1 MMILIMPIFPNYLK
15 IYYFYPTILFM
26 NLEIKIIIAIT
37 IALLGTMVGVSM
49 IAVDK
54 NKYIQSKGKNSAN
67 LYQPP
72 SRRKVFLPMIL
83 TIGLSL
89 SLIIIGYQTSNII
102 LFMSGFLFLFIGFG
116 LLGVF
121 FMSK

>member
-1 MMILIMPIFPNYLK
+1 
-15 IYYFYPTILFM
+15 M

-72 SRRKVFLPMIL
+72 SRQKVFLPMIL

-89 SLIIIGYQTSNII
+89 SLIIIGYQTGNII

-116 LLGVF
+116 LLGIF
-121 FMSK
+121 LMSK

>member
-1 MMILIMPIFPNYLK
+1 
-15 IYYFYPTILFM
+15 M

-54 NKYIQSKGKNSAN
+54 NKYIQNYGKNSAN
-67 LYQPP
+67 SYQPP
-72 SRRKVFLPMIL
+72 SRKKVFLPMIL

-89 SLIIIGYQTSNII
+89 SLIIMGYQIGNII
-102 LFMSGFLFLFIGFG
+102 LFMSGFLCLFIGFG